1 MLAQPET
8 RKNSKKGPAKINKQW
23 LVMTLCGLFV
33 SATTVIDWYWNEPH
47 NILPFSEEE
56 YLRYPYLYLIV
67 KPIQVIA
74 TPDLTAYWWMVVL
87 VAGWM
92 FILGFTA
99 AKIVIT
105 IYQSRFIAT
114 QNVYLKTIA
123 IAGLII
129 GLSAGYFLLIAA
141 YMLPLVWKIYLSI
154 VTAMLTFLGTYLVF
168 RSPYRMYLW
177 WKTEKV
183 LHLMSAPAKVFTELG
198 YGNPSFI
205 STEVELPD
213 GREYRQA
220 GFVRIWIE
228 GVYLRIWLGTRV
240 FILSSQDGLKMQ
252 RKDRKAIK
260 MLVGIQGRM
269 ATVK

>member
-1 MLAQPET
+1 
-8 RKNSKKGPAKINKQW
+8 
-23 LVMTLCGLFV
+23 MTLCGFFV
-33 SATTVIDWYWNEPH
+33 SSTTVIDWYLNAPLR
-47 NILPFSEEE
+47 ILPLSEEE

-74 TPDLTAYWWMVVL
+74 TPDLIAYWWMVVL

-92 FILGFTA
+92 FILGFIS

-123 IAGLII
+123 MAGLII

-141 YMLPLVWKIYLSI
+141 YMLPLVWKIYMSI
-154 VTAMLTFLGTYLVF
+154 VTAMLTFIGTYLVF
-168 RSPYRMYLW
+168 RSPYHLYLW

-183 LHLMSAPAKVFTELG
+183 LHLLSAPAKVFTELG
-198 YGNPSFI
+198 YGNSTFL
-205 STEVELPD
+205 STEIELPD

-220 GFVRIWIE
+220 CFVSMRVE
-228 GVYLRIWLGTRV
+228 GVYLRVWMGTRV
-240 FILSSQDGLKMQ
+240 FILSSRDGLKIQ
-252 RKDRKAIK
+252 RKDRKAFKI
-260 MLVGIQGRM
+260 LVGIHGHAQ
-269 ATVK
+269 